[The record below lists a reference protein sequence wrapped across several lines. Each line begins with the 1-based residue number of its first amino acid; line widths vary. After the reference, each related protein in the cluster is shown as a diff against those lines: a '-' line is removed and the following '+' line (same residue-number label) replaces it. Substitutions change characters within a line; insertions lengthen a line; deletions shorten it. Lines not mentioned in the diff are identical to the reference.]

1 MHRHPAQ
8 APDSERVRGLP
19 GQAALA
25 WRAGAVTARR
35 AGAAAAWPA
44 GAVTAQPA
52 GAVTAQPAG
61 AAAARRAGQ
70 ARRDQQ
76 SAQAIASVVCLH
88 ASASSGRQWQALGRR
103 LAGRYRVLSPDLY
116 GAGDLS
122 LIHI

>member
-1 MHRHPAQ
+1 M
-8 APDSERVRGLP
+8 
-19 GQAALA
+19 A

-35 AGAAAAWPA
+35 AGA
-44 GAVTAQPA
+44 VTAQPA
-52 GAVTAQPAG
+52 E
-61 AAAARRAGQ
+61 AAAARPAGQ

-116 GAGDLS
+116 GAGDSPPWPAEREPTL
-122 LIHI
+122 